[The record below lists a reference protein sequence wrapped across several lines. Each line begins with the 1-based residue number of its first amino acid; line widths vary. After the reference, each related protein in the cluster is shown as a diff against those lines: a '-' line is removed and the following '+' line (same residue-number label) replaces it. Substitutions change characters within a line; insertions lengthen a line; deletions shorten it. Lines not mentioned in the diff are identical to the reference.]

1 MRRTDTGQEAA
12 EISRGGRSAQGAVKD
27 GEGAG
32 TVAVQLEVEEGRIGG
47 ESAKV
52 EAETAEIELCEA
64 DRAVRGRRC
73 GQTRLA
79 ATVELVILG
88 RREGNQNVIADK
100 FKMVSS
106 ELPEAVEAAE
116 GVIDKNDSEQSSE

>member
-1 MRRTDTGQEAA
+1 MGLTNMGLEAA
-12 EISRGGRSAQGAVKD
+12 EISRGGRSAQGAVND
-27 GEGAG
+27 GESAG
-32 TVAVQLEVEEGRIGG
+32 MIAAQLEVEEGRIGG

-52 EAETAEIELCEA
+52 EAERAEIELCEA
-64 DRAVRGRRC
+64 DRGVRGRRR

-88 RREGNQNVIADK
+88 RREGNQNVIANK

-106 ELPEAVEAAE
+106 ELPEAV
-116 GVIDKNDSEQSSE
+116 